1 MINLTKTLNPETL
14 FIDNVKVDNEIS
26 YEVRKEYKVTVKI
39 SFDKEDI
46 IPYLFSEITK
56 LKKKVEHLEN
66 EKSPIAE
73 NALIKFWDNVYD
85 DQWNEC

>member
-1 MINLTKTLNPETL
+1 MSLTKTLNPETL
-14 FIDNVKVDNEIS
+14 FIDGSKVDNEIS
-26 YEVRKEYKVTVKI
+26 YEVMKEYKVTVKI

-56 LKKKVEHLEN
+56 LKEKVEHLEN

-73 NALIKFWDNVYD
+73 NALIKFWDNEYD

>member
-1 MINLTKTLNPETL
+1 MSLTKTLNPETL
-14 FIDNVKVDNEIS
+14 FVDDSKVDNEIS
-26 YEVRKEYKVTVKI
+26 YEVMKEYKVTVKI

-46 IPYLFSEITK
+46 IPFLFSETTK
-56 LKKKVEHLEN
+56 LKEKVENLEN

-73 NALIKFWDNVYD
+73 NALIKFWDNEYD